1 MTTVYVCLPCLLEQ
15 THDEHC
21 ARCDQQMTR
30 GSLCIGCGME
40 LSVDEGFGLGCLA
53 DHVANGVITVEEL
66 PEALQRA
73 VSDAAADAVAAREH
87 RRIKAVELA
96 RAETLALL
104 AMVARAPID
113 GAGWLRV
120 RQAV

>member
-1 MTTVYVCLPCLLEQ
+1 MTYHCPNCLHEQPGHDTCESCESRMAEGALCVGCATERASHDDHCL
-15 THDEHC
+15 
-21 ARCDQQMTR
+21 
-30 GSLCIGCGME
+30 S
-40 LSVDEGFGLGCLA
+40 CLA
-53 DHVANGVITVEEL
+53 NHVVDRTITIDEL
-66 PEALQRA
+66 PVQWQQAVTDA
-73 VSDAAADAVAAREH
+73 VSAEVATREH

-104 AMVARAPID
+104 AMVARAPVD

>member
-1 MTTVYVCLPCLLEQ
+1 MTFTCLPCLLEQ

-21 ARCDQQMTR
+21 ARCDEQMTR

-40 LSVDEGFGLGCLA
+40 LSADEGWGLDCLA
-53 DHVANGVITVEEL
+53 SHVIDRVITVDEL
-66 PEALQRA
+66 PATLQQA
-73 VSDAAADAVAAREH
+73 VSDAVSAEVAAREH

-104 AMVARAPID
+104 AMVARAPVD